1 MGSISDAER
10 ELQLVEE
17 KIHDAEQVLF
27 SYSSKY

>member
-17 KIHDAEQVLF
+17 KIHDAEQV
-27 SYSSKY
+27 